1 MILLKSKLD
10 HSLLPLITLRCSP
23 SHSKEH
29 LEFPQWP
36 PASYVTWPLLLHTH
50 SLLWSLQAGHLTE
63 PLNTSDKLLPQGLF
77 ALVLYP
83 SAERSSLQDPQH
95 QSPHLLQASAQMAPC
110 TDAVL
115 ETIPFKIPASP
126 AHCLRVF
133 KLCLTL
139 CFYTEFTTIWPNVC
153 VSSPVEH
160 KLYEGRHFWLGHCCI
175 CSPWRRPNNTMQ
187 VLSYAYGLGVLLALQ
202 QILLKW
208 EITHISLLIFF
219 PPLSLSRKHCITTSA
234 YPITALSY
242 PIKMPW
248 ANMPFGTFF
257 SPVT

>member
-1 MILLKSKLD
+1 MASSILCDLTSTSSHAL
-10 HSLLPLITLRCSP
+10 SPLISP
-23 SHSKEH
+23 G
-29 LEFPQWP
+29 W
-36 PASYVTWPLLLHTH
+36 ASYW
-50 SLLWSLQAGHLTE
+50 
-63 PLNTSDKLLPQGLF
+63 
-77 ALVLYP
+77 AL
-83 SAERSSLQDPQH
+83 EHIR
-95 QSPHLLQASAQMAPC
+95 QASAPGPFCTCFVSLCRALFPTRSTAPKSSPASSVC
-110 TDAVL
+110 SNGTLYWCVL